1 MVTSAKLRGRRRW
14 IWGTHIGHKILLQ
27 RCCIVLWAAKKN
39 AEIQR
44 NDMGKKAG
52 PWERC
57 GEVLSAGQ
65 WGAGEDRIRHDL
77 GNQFLQ
83 PLPGDKKAEL

>member
-1 MVTSAKLRGRRRW
+1 MDLGYSHRPQDFTAEMLHCAVGS
-14 IWGTHIGHKILLQ
+14 
-27 RCCIVLWAAKKN
+27 KKN

>member
-1 MVTSAKLRGRRRW
+1 MVMSAKLRGRRRW

-27 RCCIVLWAAKKN
+27 RSAVCSKKK
-39 AEIQR
+39 IQR
-44 NDMGKKAG
+44 NDMGEKAG

-57 GEVLSAGQ
+57 GEELSAGQ
-65 WGAGEDRIRHDL
+65 WGAGEDRIRHGV